1 VGNAAT
7 EDVLVMLDEMGI
19 DVGVDID
26 RVLQLGRVL
35 EWVLEQSL
43 RPYCTK
49 SGRPIKQ
56 PVEWCIPTMNLEY
69 ISPYKE
75 GNWAFPGKYKPA
87 SASFIAKEFEGRELR
102 WDPWEDKVKGVEEG

>member
-1 VGNAAT
+1 
-7 EDVLVMLDEMGI
+7 
-19 DVGVDID
+19 
-26 RVLQLGRVL
+26 
-35 EWVLEQSL
+35 
-43 RPYCTK
+43 
-49 SGRPIKQ
+49 
-56 PVEWCIPTMNLEY
+56 MNLEY